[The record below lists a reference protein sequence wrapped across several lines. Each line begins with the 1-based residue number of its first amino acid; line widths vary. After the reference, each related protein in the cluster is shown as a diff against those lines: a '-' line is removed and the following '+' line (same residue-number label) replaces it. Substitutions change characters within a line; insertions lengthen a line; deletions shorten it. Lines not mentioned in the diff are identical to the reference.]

1 MHLDSHSPED
11 LVPGAHVPVTEDAQS
26 TGAGTGIIGLPS
38 RARACQASAA
48 EHAVRTQQTK
58 HAQRPRR
65 ASKGKQGTPL
75 QPSKP
80 AHSAAAANADAA
92 PGLPNGGADLS
103 PRLRGGPQ
111 VGGAL
116 NFVQEQHSL
125 YLLCH
130 TFMQTLS
137 WLSNRK

>member
-1 MHLDSHSPED
+1 MHLDSQSPAD
-11 LVPGAHVPVTEDAQS
+11 LVPDAHVPVTKDAQS
-26 TGAGTGIIGLPS
+26 AGVGTGIIGLPS
-38 RARACQASAA
+38 RARACQSAAA
-48 EHAVRTQQTK
+48 EHAERTQQVK

-65 ASKGKQGTPL
+65 ASKGKQGAPL
-75 QPSKP
+75 QLSKP

-116 NFVQEQHSL
+116 T
-125 YLLCH
+125 LCKNS
-130 TFMQTLS
+130 MLS
-137 WLSNRK
+137 SFSAKLPCKP